1 MKAKDIKISLYGDY
15 TRYNVGQYIDY
26 MSNSGSDINRVM
38 AITGLKRDEAVKL
51 SLSQMQQLIDFFE
64 AVIQNPVAS
73 FKQKWTH
80 AGVTYGFHP
89 FLDGLSFAEWL
100 DLNALMKEFPR
111 TLDKVLATLYRPI
124 KAELYNKYEIEDYD
138 ASSIPSRSK
147 VFRSMPLH
155 YANACM
161 LFFSIIKKR
170 LLIAFQEHSESQ
182 VLAEMEKA
190 MEMMKEEMEKLRN

>member
-26 MSNSGSDINRVM
+26 MSNSGSDLNRVM
-38 AITGLKRDEAVKL
+38 ALTGLKREEAVKL
-51 SLSQMQQLIDFFE
+51 SPSQMQTLIDFFE

-73 FKQKWTH
+73 FKQKWKHENT
-80 AGVTYGFHP
+80 VYGFHP
-89 FLDGLSFAEWL
+89 FLDGLSFGEWL
-100 DLNALMKEFPR
+100 DLNALMKDFPR

-124 KAELYNKYEIEDYD
+124 TVELYDKYEIEEYD
-138 ASSIPSRSK
+138 ASLIPNRSK

-170 LLIAFQEHSESQ
+170 LLIHFQEHSESQ
-182 VLAEMEKA
+182 AIQEMEIA
-190 MEMMKEEMEKLRN
+190 MEIMKKELEKLEN